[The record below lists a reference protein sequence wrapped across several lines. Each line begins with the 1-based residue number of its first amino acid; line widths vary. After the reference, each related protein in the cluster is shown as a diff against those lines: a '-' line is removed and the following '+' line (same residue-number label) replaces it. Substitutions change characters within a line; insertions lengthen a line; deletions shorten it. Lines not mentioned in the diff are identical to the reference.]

1 MMKTLK
7 CLHLFCV
14 IIQFETYPEA
24 GTWFRFIEK
33 TATHGIDYWVSWIG

>member
-33 TATHGIDYWVSWIG
+33 NSYSGH